1 MGRSHGLSG
10 AAAGLG
16 LGATTG
22 SSPGVCLLL
31 GGITMIGAY
40 CPDIDHRSSTIT
52 RSVPLLG
59 RLASWVVRL
68 ASRSVYAATKGPRDE
83 NHSGEHR
90 HLSHTVV
97 GALAFGALVGF
108 GMFAALD
115 HFGMGD
121 ARRLGM
127 LVGVGIAL
135 GCVVH
140 CLGDALTLSGCPFL
154 WPIPIAGET
163 FYELR
168 PPRLLRFRTNGPFE
182 RRAMFPALVV
192 ATILLI
198 PGVWPLISPLL
209 WDTGHGAVGA
219 LR

>member
-1 MGRSHGLSG
+1 MMGRSHGWSG
-10 AAAGLG
+10 LAAGLG
-16 LGATTG
+16 LGAATD
-22 SSPGVCLLL
+22 SRPEICLLL

-83 NHSGEHR
+83 AHSGEHR
-90 HLSHTVV
+90 HLSHTLV
-97 GALAFGALVGF
+97 GALVFGALIGF

-115 HFGMGD
+115 HFDVGD
-121 ARRLGM
+121 PQRLGM

-135 GCVVH
+135 GCFVH
-140 CLGDALTLSGCPFL
+140 CLGDAATVSGCPFL

-163 FYELR
+163 FFELR
-168 PPRLLRFRTNGPFE
+168 PPRPLRFRTNGPFE
-182 RRAMFPALVV
+182 RHVVGPALMV
-192 ATILLI
+192 ATVLLM
-198 PGVWPLISPLL
+198 PGVWPLVFPLL
-209 WDTGHGAVGA
+209 WDAGQA
-219 LR
+219 LG